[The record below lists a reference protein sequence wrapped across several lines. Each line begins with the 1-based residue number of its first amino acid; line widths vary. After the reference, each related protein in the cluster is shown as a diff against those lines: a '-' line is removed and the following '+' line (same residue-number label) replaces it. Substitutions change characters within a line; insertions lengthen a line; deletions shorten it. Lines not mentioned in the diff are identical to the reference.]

1 MPECFGYEGDAMFR
15 PDRQKQTLNP
25 GGITSRQFPC
35 GVRHTAISAAARRFQ
50 SGFRYF
56 TAVVMVA
63 SLLLLPADAR
73 SFGSKPQPVVQ
84 PPPVAQPRTAAKAD
98 FTEKAPDF
106 VLKDLN
112 GRKFRLSDY
121 RGKQP
126 VLIIFGATWCTFCRQ
141 EIPHF
146 KAIHEAY
153 AKQGLEIVN
162 IDIQESK
169 EKVAKFSAK
178 YGLPYRVLLDEDGT
192 VAGIYD
198 IRGVPSMVL
207 VDPSGNILCRQCQR
221 VEPIIETLLKK

>member
-1 MPECFGYEGDAMFR
+1 MFR
-15 PDRQKQTLNP
+15 PDLRKETLVPAGIASRRFP
-25 GGITSRQFPC
+25 GG
-35 GVRHTAISAAARRFQ
+35 VRDAAIAVSDRRLLFV
-50 SGFRYF
+50 FRWVV
-56 TAVVMVA
+56 TVVIVAVV
-63 SLLLLPADAR
+63 LLFPPDGL
-73 SFGSKPQPVVQ
+73 SFGSKPS
-84 PPPVAQPRTAAKAD
+84 PVAQPRSAAKTD
-98 FTEKAPDF
+98 FAEKAPDF

-112 GRKFRLSDY
+112 GRKFRLSDF

-126 VLIIFGATWCTFCRQ
+126 VLIIFGATWCTFCRE

-146 KAIHEAY
+146 KEIHAAY

-169 EKVAKFSAK
+169 EKVAKFAAK

-207 VDPSGNILCRQCQR
+207 VDPKGNILCRQCQR
-221 VEPIIETLLKK
+221 VEPIIDTILKKK

>member
-1 MPECFGYEGDAMFR
+1 MFHR
-15 PDRQKQTLNP
+15 DLQKQTLKPFGMASRRFP
-25 GGITSRQFPC
+25 GGAQQ
-35 GVRHTAISAAARRFQ
+35 AAAAAE
-50 SGFRYF
+50 SGGMLSRVRWL
-56 TAVVMVA
+56 ALVVMIAAV
-63 SLLLLPADAR
+63 LFFPWDAR
-73 SFGSKPQPVVQ
+73 SFGSKPQAA
-84 PPPVAQPRTAAKAD
+84 PPPSAAAKQT

-126 VLIIFGATWCTFCRQ
+126 VLIIFGATWCTFCRE

-178 YGLPYRVLLDEDGT
+178 YGLPYRVLLDEDGA

-207 VDPSGNILCRQCQR
+207 VDQNGNILCRQCQR
-221 VEPIIETLLKK
+221 VEPIIETLLKKR